1 MMKYYEVCPSCGGN
15 PEMDEDGNYYTCFAC
30 CDTGAVAVEE
40 TYEETI
46 SRELNEAFE
55 EYAIEG
61 RSAVTHRFIFENEVF
76 EVCRVDSDSLTP
88 MWQANQYFN
97 PKRMGLGNWVLSDN
111 PDIYEYRWVYHDFCG
126 EQNDY

>member
-1 MMKYYEVCPSCGGN
+1 MKYYEVCPSCGGN

-55 EYAIEG
+55 EYQYENYG
-61 RSAVTHRFIFENEVF
+61 PVTHRFIFNHDIMELHGNSGGYDAF
-76 EVCRVDSDSLTP
+76 HA
-88 MWQANQYFN
+88 ANTYFN
-97 PKRMGLGNWVLSDN
+97 PTKYGQGSWVANEDS
-111 PDIYEYRWVYHDFCG
+111 DIYEYCWVKGNFYD
-126 EQNDY
+126 

>member
-1 MMKYYEVCPSCGGN
+1 VKYYEVCPSCGGN

-46 SRELNEAFE
+46 SRELQESYG
-55 EYAIEG
+55 EYANENYG
-61 RSAVTHRFIFENEVF
+61 TLTHRFVCHHDVVELRDCRNNMEAFRIVNEQ
-76 EVCRVDSDSLTP
+76 L
-88 MWQANQYFN
+88 N
-97 PKRMGLGNWVLSDN
+97 PSKYYGLGNWVLSEN
-111 PDIYEYRWVYHDFCG
+111 PDLWEFYWVDHDFCG